1 MTVDITIT
9 NADNALVSAL
19 KSVCRLNPA
28 VKVSVKMQG
37 APADEVRT
45 DRMHSDEAGQNGKS
59 KFLEL
64 AGKIDIDST
73 AVDGLR
79 ERSSI

>member
-9 NADNALVSAL
+9 NADNALVLAL
-19 KSVCRLNPA
+19 KS
-28 VKVSVKMQG
+28 KVSVKMQG
-37 APADEVRT
+37 APADELRT
-45 DRMHSDEAGQNGKS
+45 DRMHSDAAGQNGKS

>member
-28 VKVSVKMQG
+28 AKVSVKMQDS
-37 APADEVRT
+37 PADELRT
-45 DRMHSDEAGQNGKS
+45 ERMYSDAARQNGKS

-64 AGKIDIDST
+64 AGRIDIDSN
-73 AVDGLR
+73 AVNDLR
-79 ERSSI
+79 ERSMI